1 MTQDPLIS
9 ADWLV
14 ANLDQPSVR
23 VLDATWVPPF
33 LKDRPTGRT
42 CFAEGHIPGAGYFDI
57 DDIADS
63 ESSLSHML
71 PTVSLF
77 DEKVSDLGVSN
88 DTHVI
93 VYDSN
98 GFFASARAW
107 WMFRAMG
114 HERVHVL
121 DGGLKAWRNAG
132 GKVISGNQQQAPR
145 GQFQAKH
152 GPDLIRDMR
161 AMRIHVDRG
170 DAKILDAR
178 DRGRFDGT
186 SPEPRASLASGH
198 MPGSFCVPASGLLD
212 GDKKM
217 KTAEDL
223 APLLSDFI
231 GAPVITSC
239 GSGVSAAVVALAL
252 ARLGNWDAA
261 VYDGSWSEW
270 AAHPDNPIATK
281 P

>member
-1 MTQDPLIS
+1 M
-9 ADWLV
+9 
-14 ANLDQPSVR
+14 ANIDQPSVR

-33 LKDRPTGRT
+33 LKDRPTGKVS
-42 CFAEGHIPGAGYFDI
+42 FAEAHVPGANYFDI
-57 DDIADS
+57 DDIADT
-63 ESSLSHML
+63 ETSLSHML
-71 PTVSLF
+71 PKVSLF

-114 HERVHVL
+114 HEQVHVL
-121 DGGLKAWRNAG
+121 DGGLQAWRNAG
-132 GKVISGNQQQAPR
+132 GEVVSGTEQQAPR
-145 GQFQAKH
+145 GQFQALR
-152 GPDLIRDMR
+152 GPELIRDMQ

-178 DRGRFDGT
+178 DQGRFDGT
-186 SPEPRASLASGH
+186 SPEPRAGLASGH

-212 GDKKM
+212 SDKKM

-231 GAPVITSC
+231 DAPVITSC
-239 GSGVSAAVVALAL
+239 GSGVSAAVIALAL

-270 AAHPDNPIATK
+270 AAHPDNPIAAK